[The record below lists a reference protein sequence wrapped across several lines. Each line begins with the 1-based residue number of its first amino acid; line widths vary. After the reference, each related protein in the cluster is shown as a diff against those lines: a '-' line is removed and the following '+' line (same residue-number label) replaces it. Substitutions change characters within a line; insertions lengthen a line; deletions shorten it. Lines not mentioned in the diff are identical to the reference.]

1 MKDIKEIFKDYL
13 NSQEF
18 GTPVWKAV
26 LEFSRSLAESADADF
41 EKFCKM
47 YDQYVI
53 ANGERY
59 SDGAMFVF
67 ELTDDYTLYISTV
80 DYKVEGL
87 KVKFKPIESVTEQ
100 I

>member
-47 YDQYVI
+47 YDTFVKKTMLELDGSTSI
-53 ANGERY
+53 AW
-59 SDGAMFVF
+59 AM
-67 ELTDDYTLYISTV
+67 TV
-80 DYKVEGL
+80 R
-87 KVKFKPIESVTEQ
+87 IMRNSVV
-100 I
+100 